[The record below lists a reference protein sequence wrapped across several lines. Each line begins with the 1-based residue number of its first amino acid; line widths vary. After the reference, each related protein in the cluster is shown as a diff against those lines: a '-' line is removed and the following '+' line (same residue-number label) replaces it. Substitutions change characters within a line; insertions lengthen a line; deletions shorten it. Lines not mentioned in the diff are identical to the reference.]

1 MYKPRGA
8 YYIMTD
14 ISGFGFDSSKRAPD
28 SANIGGGKTT
38 KDVVF
43 AKFLVQT
50 VGIAVV
56 PGSSFYRN
64 PEDGSTQVRFTFCK
78 KESTLAAA
86 EERFA
91 RLQHLL
97 AQHAR
102 A

>member
-1 MYKPRGA
+1 
-8 YYIMTD
+8 MTD
-14 ISGFGFDSSKRAPD
+14 ISGFGFDGSRGPAGGST
-28 SANIGGGKTT
+28 IGGGKTT
-38 KDVVF
+38 KDVAF

-64 PEDGSTQVRFTFCK
+64 PEEGSTQVRFTFCK

-91 RLQHLL
+91 RLPQLL